1 VITLH
6 LCYYNTELSP
16 LDFTSPSTTASQK
29 WSGNE
34 GEGDDA
40 KHEMGNGMHTDPP
53 PSLEDIALEMYGG
66 SDNDLAHGGVRESR
80 EKKVHVRDR
89 EDCHVVGQR
98 SCSWLDMF
106 PRGNW
111 ARSSI

>member
-16 LDFTSPSTTASQK
+16 LDFTSPSATASQK

-53 PSLEDIALEMYGG
+53 PSLENITLVTSNLPMVE
-66 SDNDLAHGGVRESR
+66 LESR
-80 EKKVHVRDR
+80 GRKRCMCETGRTARYPLAGHVSTWKLGSL
-89 EDCHVVGQR
+89 EYLT
-98 SCSWLDMF
+98 ST
-106 PRGNW
+106 
-111 ARSSI
+111 